1 MKPAIL
7 LPAVLAAL
15 LLSGCAAYDGAGL
28 RPGIATERDVVD
40 LMGRPALRWRSADG
54 ASVLAYPRGPEGY
67 QTYFAT
73 VAPDGKLASIANV
86 LTEKRFALIKPG
98 MSKTEVLDLI
108 GPPYAPWTAYF
119 KARDELVWEWRY
131 CSVLN
136 EASYF
141 DVLFDAST
149 NKVRSTQ
156 SRVQN
161 CGRGECWCS

>member
-1 MKPAIL
+1 MKPATL
-7 LPAVLAAL
+7 LPAVLTAL
-15 LLSGCAAYDGAGL
+15 LLSGCASYDGAGL
-28 RPGIATERDVVD
+28 KPGVATEHDVVG
-40 LMGRPALRWRSADG
+40 LMGRPALSWRTTDG
-54 ASVLAYPRGPEGY
+54 ARVLAYPRGPEGY

-73 VAPDGKLASIANV
+73 IAPDGRLAGIANV
-86 LTEKRFALIKPG
+86 LTERHFALVTPG
-98 MSKTEVLDLI
+98 MSETRVLHLI

>member
-1 MKPAIL
+1 MNPTAL
-7 LPAVLAAL
+7 LPAALAAL
-15 LLSGCAAYDGAGL
+15 LLSGCASYDGAGL
-28 RPGIATERDVVD
+28 RPGVATEHDVVG
-40 LMGRPALRWRSADG
+40 LMGQPAMRWGTADG
-54 ASVLAYPRGPEGY
+54 ARVLAYPRGPEGY

-73 VAPDGKLASIANV
+73 IAPDGKLAGIANV
-86 LTEKRFALIKPG
+86 LTDKHFTRIQPG
-98 MSKTEVLDLI
+98 MSKTQVLHLI

-131 CSVLN
+131 CSVQK

-149 NKVRSTQ
+149 GKVRSTQ